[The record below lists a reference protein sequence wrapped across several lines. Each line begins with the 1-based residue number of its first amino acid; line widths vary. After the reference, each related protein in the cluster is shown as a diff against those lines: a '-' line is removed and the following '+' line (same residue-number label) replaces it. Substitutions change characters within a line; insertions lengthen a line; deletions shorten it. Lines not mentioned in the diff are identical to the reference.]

1 MNNRKKGVVKYL
13 VWWKGFI
20 VKYDSWEREE
30 DLENTKKAVVEFE
43 RGLNIEVRRQE
54 NLEEKK
60 FKRGELLGRYTV
72 KMLYS
77 WDNRQFK
84 EEYLRKLERN

>member
-1 MNNRKKGVVKYL
+1 M
-13 VWWKGFI
+13 
-20 VKYDSWEREE
+20 KYDSWEREE

-77 WDNRQFK
+77 
-84 EEYLRKLERN
+84 